1 MEYIYILYVFPK
13 NNTVL
18 QWKQAAA
25 HIRSYTWVLVWRSF
39 FVVVVLSCSFFF
51 LRFYVSCVIFF
62 HSSNSRLIIYYNLQF
77 SSLNIIF
84 DVMEWEINGL
94 PLKDEKQ
101 LVMGL
106 NNMLNINTTENWPFK
121 SSTHRLYEKL
131 PNDVLFYTVVIAYQ
145 KG

>member
-106 NNMLNINTTENWPFK
+106 NNMLNIIKIIEDVLNESLPFK
-121 SSTHRLYEKL
+121 SSTDITRNYLMMYYSIL
-131 PNDVLFYTVVIAYQ
+131 
-145 KG
+145 